1 MPPPPA
7 RDMLWRAAVARRRI
21 ATEQEERTMGKNG
34 RYPDDDDEPLDDDE
48 DFAEEGEY
56 DALMLLDRL
65 ESLEDE
71 MRELGVTSLDDLQ
84 ARIRELHA
92 QMDG

>member
-1 MPPPPA
+1 
-7 RDMLWRAAVARRRI
+7 
-21 ATEQEERTMGKNG
+21 MGKNG
-34 RYPDDDDEPLDDDE
+34 RYPDDNDEPLDLEDDE

-71 MRELGVTSLDDLQ
+71 MRELGVTSLDELQ
-84 ARIRELHA
+84 ARIRDLHA